1 MEHPTIRDSG
11 GVMVFSTP
19 HAELQE
25 VVAVAMLHGSPVDL
39 TQVRAW
45 ASLRLGASQLPQLL
59 VLVPEFPRTLTLKL
73 KRLGFA
79 ETLGLKDIRGG
90 QLQTLS
96 FSPDNPGGLPRL
108 KQLPTQPQPQEVPSH
123 PHAPSKL
130 QPSGELFAEQ
140 PLPVQAQQKL
150 SPLRLMDAGEVERMV
165 IDAVRSMRTTTGTV
179 DSDVPLTDIGIDS
192 MSGVELALILR
203 SLTGVNVPVTI
214 AYESVTVRDIARVV
228 VETKAGSTLNLE
240 AQPLPQPHAPSKL
253 QPSGELF
260 LEQPLPVQAQ
270 QKLSPLRLI
279 DAGEAERMVIDAVRS
294 MRTTTGTV
302 DSDVPLTD
310 IGIDSMSGVELALI
324 LRSLTGVNVPVTIAY
339 ESVTVRDIA
348 RVVVETKAGS
358 TLNLE
363 AQPLPLPRSHSLQ
376 PTFQLPLLLPPPMQM
391 CRCLMLHGHA
401 ANSQLME
408 SMLRQTGWLDQLA
421 TKVEFVFIDALH
433 EHAALP
439 EFYPGLTEASLYGDE
454 LGQTYYHYG

>member
-240 AQPLPQPHAPSKL
+240 AQPLP
-253 QPSGELF
+253 
-260 LEQPLPVQAQ
+260 
-270 QKLSPLRLI
+270 
-279 DAGEAERMVIDAVRS
+279 
-294 MRTTTGTV
+294 
-302 DSDVPLTD
+302 
-310 IGIDSMSGVELALI
+310 
-324 LRSLTGVNVPVTIAY
+324 
-339 ESVTVRDIA
+339 
-348 RVVVETKAGS
+348 
-358 TLNLE
+358 
-363 AQPLPLPRSHSLQ
+363 LPRSHSLQ